1 MSYNTLFLLGLRCS
15 ALLCPTRT
23 HSLTPSSMS
32 FVSQGWCGT
41 SLVLVWTFEWRMVN
55 SGTFSSHHAPETKRP
70 FSQNSFLFFLREL
83 LYSPEDISRS
93 SPFFWAFRKAFPDQ
107 SDQIFGITDA
117 IPPPIK
123 EVGPAFQTINLE
135 ESQNGQF
142 LSQVKVATFNGVA
155 TSIMTTRGTIVGI
168 DGVDGIKIQV
178 DTTKPEQS
186 TVLKT
191 LLGPLGPLLNENLP
205 PFPSG
210 QALERLQPGSSQ
222 VIMRTTFCDE
232 GLRLSRN
239 DDKFDDIYVWR
250 RREFINMNNL

>member
-1 MSYNTLFLLGLRCS
+1 M
-15 ALLCPTRT
+15 
-23 HSLTPSSMS
+23 
-32 FVSQGWCGT
+32 
-41 SLVLVWTFEWRMVN
+41 
-55 SGTFSSHHAPETKRP
+55 
-70 FSQNSFLFFLREL
+70 
-83 LYSPEDISRS
+83 
-93 SPFFWAFRKAFPDQ
+93 
-107 SDQIFGITDA
+107 
-117 IPPPIK
+117 
-123 EVGPAFQTINLE
+123 
-135 ESQNGQF
+135 
-142 LSQVKVATFNGVA
+142 A

-178 DTTKPEQS
+178 DTTKPEES
-186 TVLKT
+186 TVLKM
-191 LLGPLGPLLNENLP
+191 LGPLGPLLNENLP